1 MLQSDPKAIQ
11 KEMNRVGGAAQRAT
25 ARTVQSMS
33 LNAKDRTLEQIRQF
47 DKPTPEMLTSRA
59 YQAAVTLPAKVVLNA
74 RSPVT
79 RHR

>member
-33 LNAKDRTLEQIRQF
+33 LNAKGRTLEQIRQF
-47 DKPTPEMLTSRA
+47 DKPTP
-59 YQAAVTLPAKVVLNA
+59 
-74 RSPVT
+74 
-79 RHR
+79 